1 MDPTFEIIKKCIDV
15 MKSNAEIT
23 ALVSDRIYDRVPEKQ
38 DGSLANN
45 VISPYISLGST
56 QSFTDDY
63 DCVDSATIS
72 LQWHCWSWGDG
83 EAYSSALVRKLS
95 FLIRKTLHNSEI
107 ELDQNGLV
115 SLAHIM
121 TAYNRASDGATQQ
134 ASVNFEV
141 IVDLIN

>member
-1 MDPTFEIIKKCIDV
+1 MDPTFEIIKKCIEI
-15 MKSNAEIT
+15 MKADTSIA
-23 ALVSDRIYDRVPEKQ
+23 ALVGNRIYDRVPEKQ
-38 DGSLANN
+38 DGTIANN
-45 VISPYISLGST
+45 VTSPYISLGNT

-83 EAYSSALVRKLS
+83 EAYSSALVRRLS
-95 FLIRKTLHNSEI
+95 FLVRKALHKQEI
-107 ELDQNGLV
+107 ELNVNGLV
-115 SLAHIM
+115 SLSHVM

-141 IVDLIN
+141 IIDIL

>member
-1 MDPTFEIIKKCIDV
+1 MDPTFEIIKKCIEI
-15 MKSNAEIT
+15 MKADTSIA
-23 ALVSDRIYDRVPEKQ
+23 ALVGSRIYDRVPEKQ
-38 DGSLANN
+38 DGTIANN
-45 VISPYISLGST
+45 VISPYISLGNT

-83 EAYSSALVRKLS
+83 EAYSSALVRRLS
-95 FLIRKTLHNSEI
+95 FLVRKALHKQEI
-107 ELDQNGLV
+107 ELDVNGLV
-115 SLAHIM
+115 SLSHVM

-141 IVDLIN
+141 IIDIL